1 MAEHSNS
8 GGTADMT
15 VRPEQLGQIVSG
27 RAVFFIATVEKDHF
41 PPVLAQRWENDFE
54 TRTDMSI
61 KAERS
66 NAICEYSE
74 DCGRA
79 KRGAIRKL
87 Q

>member
-1 MAEHSNS
+1 
-8 GGTADMT
+8 MT

-66 NAICEYSE
+66 NP
-74 DCGRA
+74 
-79 KRGAIRKL
+79 
-87 Q
+87 

>member
-1 MAEHSNS
+1 
-8 GGTADMT
+8 MT

-66 NAICEYSE
+66 AEQSVSCNKSY
-74 DCGRA
+74 
-79 KRGAIRKL
+79 L
-87 Q
+87 QRCALRRI

>member
-1 MAEHSNS
+1 MRTATNNEKVA
-8 GGTADMT
+8 GARMCQGTFY
-15 VRPEQLGQIVSG
+15 VH
-27 RAVFFIATVEKDHF
+27 ATVEKIHF

-66 NAICEYSE
+66 NAICE
-74 DCGRA
+74 GRNS
-79 KRGAIRKL
+79 